1 MKILALMIGCIAA
14 VMVLTGCART
24 QAIKDLEQDKVIVVE
39 TGDLRSLPEDLD
51 RLAREGCSLHGRIAV
66 PISTITS
73 TNLNRLSGYE
83 YEHLYACIES
93 ENAD

>member
-1 MKILALMIGCIAA
+1 MKIRYLVVALAATMTTGGC
-14 VMVLTGCART
+14 TPT

-39 TGDLRSLPEDLD
+39 TNEMVRSLPEDLD
-51 RLAREGCSLHGRIAV
+51 RLAQEGCSLHGRIAV
-66 PISTITS
+66 PISTITN

-83 YEHLYACIES
+83 YEHLYACIEP